1 MKAFSYVILYFYY
14 IYLFRYTLTEV
25 LCKYSVKVQFGQT
38 YSVGRNVSLLVD
50 VFLNINCAD
59 ES

>member
-1 MKAFSYVILYFYY
+1 MKAFCYVILYFYY

-25 LCKYSVKVQFGQT
+25 LCKYSEKVQFGQT

-50 VFLNINCAD
+50 VFLNINCTD